1 MFSYLQVVWHLWCR
15 WVTLAFLTNCLSV
28 CKYVRSGGEVIAVMC
43 FALLTNLFTEFTVLC
58 LFTRNSD
65 RKWLVEL
72 TVPFLQWHNYPL
84 GHLLSTALD
93 LVLVWQCV
101 HSIIK
106 KRKSTDSDPPSTN
119 LKVIEST
126 FRAHSTMTL
135 VIKLALKNYSALG
148 NTRILNQLTE
158 VSLHISNVH
167 WCN

>member
-1 MFSYLQVVWHLWCR
+1 MSRFVKNPKSSLMFSYLQVVWHLWCR

-43 FALLTNLFTEFTVLC
+43 FALLTNLFTEFTVIC
-58 LFTRNSD
+58 LFTRNLD

-106 KRKSTDSDPPSTN
+106 KRKSTAWLRPSINQFEIDWKHIQSPLYYDSSDKASF
-119 LKVIEST
+119 E
-126 FRAHSTMTL
+126 
-135 VIKLALKNYSALG
+135 KLQCSREYKNS
-148 NTRILNQLTE
+148 
-158 VSLHISNVH
+158 
-167 WCN
+167 